1 MISIT
6 IHTSK
11 QVAIITDSV
20 ACLTREQVAR
30 YSIGIVSLNIVYDG
44 KAYKDW
50 VDITPSEAY
59 ELFLKNPDVFS
70 TSTPS
75 PADFLKAYREASQQ
89 ASNILCITLSNKLST
104 TNDTARLA
112 IGYAEKELPGIAIA
126 VMDSWTA
133 TAAEGFI
140 ALAAARAAEERKNLT
155 EVTRVAEE
163 MRGKVNA
170 LVLLDT
176 IRHVYRSG
184 RVPKIAAQIGS
195 VLSLHPLLSVSRGV
209 NFIGVARNREN
220 GIELLLRKTREKV
233 GKKPIHVA
241 VLNAYVPEEA
251 EKLRKRVSAEFNCR
265 EIWISEFSPIMGY
278 ACGTGT
284 LGLAF
289 YTED

>member
-1 MISIT
+1 MRSMT
-6 IHTSK
+6 SLSSK

-20 ACLTREQVAR
+20 ACLNREQVQR
-30 YSIGIVSLNIVYDG
+30 YAIGIVPLNIVYDG

-50 VDITPSEAY
+50 VDITPKEAY
-59 ELFLKNPDVFS
+59 EFFLKNPNVFS
-70 TSTPS
+70 TSTPT
-75 PADFLKAYREASQQ
+75 PVDFLQAYRKAAQQ
-89 ASNILCITLSNKLST
+89 ANNILYISLSTKLST
-104 TNDTARLA
+104 TNNTAIIA
-112 IGYAEKELPGIAIA
+112 IDYAKKELPGVTIK
-126 VMDSWTA
+126 VMDSRTA

-140 ALAAARAAEERKNLT
+140 VLAAAQAAEDNKSLA
-155 EVTRVAEE
+155 EVIIVAEK
-163 MRGKVNA
+163 MRDKVNN

-184 RVPKIAAQIGS
+184 RVPRIASEVGS
-195 VLSLHPLLSVSRGV
+195 MFHIHPLLSVSGGV
-209 NFIGVARNREN
+209 NFIGVARNRQK

-233 GKKPIHVA
+233 DKKPIHIA
-241 VLNAYVPEEA
+241 VLHAYAPEEA
-251 EKLRKRVSAEFNCR
+251 EKLKKRVAAEFDCR

>member
-1 MISIT
+1 MRNMTSLS
-6 IHTSK
+6 SK

-20 ACLTREQVAR
+20 ACLTREQVQR
-30 YSIGIVSLNIVYDG
+30 YAIGIVPLNIVYDG

-50 VDITPSEAY
+50 VDITPKEAY
-59 ELFLKNPDVFS
+59 EFFLKNPNVFS
-70 TSTPS
+70 TSTPT
-75 PADFLKAYREASQQ
+75 PVDFLQAYRKAAQQ
-89 ASNILCITLSNKLST
+89 ANNILYISLSTKLST
-104 TNDTARLA
+104 TNNTAIIA
-112 IGYAEKELPGIAIA
+112 IDYAKKELPGVTIK
-126 VMDSWTA
+126 VMDSRTA

-140 ALAAARAAEERKNLT
+140 VLAAAQAAEDNKSLA
-155 EVTRVAEE
+155 EVIIVAEK
-163 MRGKVNA
+163 MRDKVNN

-184 RVPKIAAQIGS
+184 RVPRIASEVGS
-195 VLSLHPLLSVSRGV
+195 MFHIHPLLSVSGGV
-209 NFIGVARNREN
+209 NFIGVARNRQK

-233 GKKPIHVA
+233 DKKPIHIA
-241 VLNAYVPEEA
+241 VLHAYAPEEA
-251 EKLRKRVSAEFNCR
+251 EKLKKRVAAEFDCR

>member
-1 MISIT
+1 MTSLS
-6 IHTSK
+6 SK

-20 ACLTREQVAR
+20 ACLTREQVQR
-30 YSIGIVSLNIVYDG
+30 YAIGIVPLNIVYDG

-50 VDITPSEAY
+50 VDITPKEAY
-59 ELFLKNPDVFS
+59 EFFLKNPNVFS
-70 TSTPS
+70 TSTPT
-75 PADFLKAYREASQQ
+75 PVDFLQAYRKAAQQ
-89 ASNILCITLSNKLST
+89 ANNILYISLSTKLST
-104 TNDTARLA
+104 TNNTAIIA
-112 IGYAEKELPGIAIA
+112 IDYAKKELPGVTIK
-126 VMDSWTA
+126 VMDSRTA

-140 ALAAARAAEERKNLT
+140 VLAAAQAAEDNKSLA
-155 EVTRVAEE
+155 EVIIVAEK
-163 MRGKVNA
+163 MRDKVNN

-184 RVPKIAAQIGS
+184 RVPRIASEVGS
-195 VLSLHPLLSVSRGV
+195 MFHIHPLLSVSGGV
-209 NFIGVARNREN
+209 NFIGVARNRQK

-233 GKKPIHVA
+233 DKKPIHIA
-241 VLNAYVPEEA
+241 VLHAYAPEEA
-251 EKLRKRVSAEFNCR
+251 EKLKKRVAAEFDCR